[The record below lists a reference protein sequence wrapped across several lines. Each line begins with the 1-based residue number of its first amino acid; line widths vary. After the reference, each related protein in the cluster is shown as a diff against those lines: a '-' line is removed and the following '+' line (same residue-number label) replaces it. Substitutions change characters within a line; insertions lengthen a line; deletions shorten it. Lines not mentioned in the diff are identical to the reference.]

1 MATHTGETQLI
12 EDKGFLQTLTYGR
25 PVTQRSQTRA
35 FRCRGH
41 VSASRLLLVVAPKS
55 HLSEGAPSPGPLCS
69 VPSSHRA
76 FRPCPPP
83 HTSWTRLRPQEP
95 PETSEEDPHI
105 WPTGR
110 LTLPIFRAVALAES
124 GGGTGLGWDRRRHHS
139 RAGEGT
145 QPLGKLVSA
154 WLYTVLGGRGRVSV
168 LRGTRPLCAL
178 HLCAVSCLQVTCFLW
193 GVSKQ

>member
-1 MATHTGETQLI
+1 MWSPRNPT
-12 EDKGFLQTLTYGR
+12 
-25 PVTQRSQTRA
+25 
-35 FRCRGH
+35 
-41 VSASRLLLVVAPKS
+41 SRKAP
-55 HLSEGAPSPGPLCS
+55 PPPGPSALCLHPTE
-69 VPSSHRA
+69 PSGPAQPRSPA
-76 FRPCPPP
+76 GPGSALKSPPK
-83 HTSWTRLRPQEP
+83 R
-95 PETSEEDPHI
+95 SEEDPHI

-110 LTLPIFRAVALAES
+110 LTLPIFRALALAES
-124 GGGTGLGWDRRRHHS
+124 SGGTGLGWDRRRHHS

-145 QPLGKLVSA
+145 WPLGKLVSA